1 MMKER
6 MPEFIAGDTVKVRK
20 EDQLYEKSRT
30 PAIIMHNP
38 KYPHNVGA
46 AVRACSCFDA
56 DLIIWSGNR
65 VPHPDD
71 TKATANKKY
80 RLPREER
87 MKGYNHVELVNDDYP
102 FNRFSKDVTP
112 VAVEVRDNSEV
123 LPHFVHPEN
132 PVYVFGPEDG
142 SIPQIYLKHCQ
153 RFLIIPSPFCLN
165 LAAAIYVVL
174 YDRMA
179 KIIRGEATY
188 GKEANRVYG

>member
-1 MMKER
+1 